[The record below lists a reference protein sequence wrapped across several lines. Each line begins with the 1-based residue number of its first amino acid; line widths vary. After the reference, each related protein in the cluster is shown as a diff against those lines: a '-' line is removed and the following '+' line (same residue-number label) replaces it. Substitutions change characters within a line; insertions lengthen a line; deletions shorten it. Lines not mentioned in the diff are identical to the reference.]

1 MAGLNT
7 CLVIHSQDITA
18 DYLLNC
24 KIGTSHVE
32 CSKNLSAVRL
42 ETTKVCVAFPCVHF
56 DFGVK
61 RYFMSFFVS
70 ADAS

>member
-1 MAGLNT
+1 MFQHFAMAGLNT

-24 KIGTSHVE
+24 KIGTSYVE

-42 ETTKVCVAFPCVHF
+42 ETTKVCVAFPFPPSIYHF
-56 DFGVK
+56 VYIFIL
-61 RYFMSFFVS
+61 
-70 ADAS
+70 A